1 MRLPLALGLAVLT
14 VAGCV
19 VVEPEGRLP
28 APPPGPVTAPPSF
41 KIPPGHM
48 PPAGLCRVWI
58 PGRPPGHQS
67 PPGRCEDLQYQVP
80 AGGYLIRG

>member
-1 MRLPLALGLAVLT
+1 MKLSLALVLAVLT
-14 VAGCV
+14 VGGCV
-19 VVEPEGRLP
+19 VVEQDGRLP
-28 APPPGPVTAPPSF
+28 PTPGPVATPPPV

-80 AGGYLIRG
+80 PGGYLIRG